1 MIHCFLFSQD
11 IITETMAIKRIVISY
26 IDCVTNIHKK
36 IIKQKK
42 RAAILGCS
50 IYMINLVIVLA

>member
-1 MIHCFLFSQD
+1 MV
-11 IITETMAIKRIVISY
+11 IKRIVISY
-26 IDCVTNIHKK
+26 IDCVTNIQKK

-50 IYMINLVIVLA
+50 IYMINLVVVLA